1 MEIKPAGIFLLCFL
15 FCFGWGCGKAGDGGV
30 VVVYTSVD
38 LVYAES
44 ILREFERRTG
54 IDVRI
59 VPDTEASKTTGL
71 YNRLIAEKDNPQAD
85 VFWNSEMSR
94 TVNLKAKGVL
104 SPYDSPSGKDIPD
117 AFKDPESFW
126 TGFAARA
133 RVIVYNTELLQKEAV
148 PISILDLTDPRWKN
162 EVGMANP
169 LFGTTAS
176 HTAAI
181 MHLWGRRKG
190 ALFFENLKANGIKV
204 FPGNST
210 VRDMVANG
218 EIKAGLTDTDDVW
231 AGLDQGKPLGMIYPD
246 QEGIGTLIIPNTVAL
261 IRGARHPDQAK
272 HLIDYLLSREV
283 EEALAKGRPRQIP
296 LRSGI
301 PVPEGV
307 LRYDQLKAMAVDLS
321 QVAGEMERTEKFL
334 KKLLLD

>member
-1 MEIKPAGIFLLCFL
+1 MKSRKFLPLCVL
-15 FCFGWGCGKAGDGGV
+15 LSALACGKSGKDV

-38 LVYAES
+38 LVYADS
-44 ILREFERRTG
+44 VLREFERRTG

-71 YNRLIAEKDNPQAD
+71 YNRLVAERDNPQAD

-94 TVNLKAKGVL
+94 SVSLKEKGVL
-104 SPYDSPSGKDIPD
+104 APYVSPSGGDIPGL
-117 AFKDPESFW
+117 FKDSEGYW
-126 TGFAARA
+126 TGFSARA
-133 RVIVYNTELLQKEAV
+133 RVIVYNTKTVPPEQAPKSLQ
-148 PISILDLTDPRWKN
+148 DLAAPRWKN

-176 HTAAI
+176 HTAAL
-181 MHLWGRRKG
+181 MRVWGWEEGTR
-190 ALFFENLKANGIKV
+190 FFARLKANGIKV

-218 EIKAGLTDTDDVW
+218 VIKAGLTDTDDVW
-231 AGLDQGKPLGMIYPD
+231 AGIEQGKPVAMVYPD

-261 IRGARHPDQAK
+261 IRGAPHPEQAK
-272 HLIDYLLSREV
+272 RLIDYLLSREV

-296 LRSGI
+296 LRPGV

-307 LRYDQLKAMAVDLS
+307 LRYDQLRALAVDLA